1 MEETAWY
8 PSALPASS
16 IGHDSHKTL
25 LEGATSRPV
34 KQGWILQKRSFIPFS
49 GLAWKPK
56 YMVLLTNKSS
66 SNGPLLQVFDQCDQ
80 SKPPRCE
87 VALGGLGLRTME
99 ERQGAFRFPFSRRR
113 LSILGMTPSGGK
125 EVILFYMYS
134 YAPVLINV

>member
-1 MEETAWY
+1 MEDTAWY

-25 LEGATSRPV
+25 LADNANSRPV
-34 KQGWILQKRSFIPFS
+34 KQGWILQKRSFIPFA

-56 YMVLLTNKSS
+56 YMVLLMNKSS
-66 SNGPLLQVFDQCDQ
+66 EGPCLQVFDQCDQ

-87 VALGGLGLRTME
+87 VSLSGMALRTME

-113 LSILGMTPSGGK
+113 LSILGMTPGGGK
-125 EVILFYMYS
+125 EVSFFIAS
-134 YAPVLINV
+134 